1 MIIDIITLFP
11 EMFQGPFD
19 QSIVK
24 RAQNQKLV
32 QINFRNLRHW
42 ASDKRGTVDNK
53 PYGGGTGMIL
63 MIEPLVKALDAL
75 RKKNTK
81 VILTSPSGKR
91 FDQKLASKLVK
102 EKHLIIICGHYEG
115 MDERVKNF
123 INEEVSVGDYIL
135 TGGELPAM
143 VMIDALVRL
152 LPGVLKKTEATQ
164 SESFSSYTLDAKSYS
179 LLEYPQYTRPANF
192 QGLKVPKVLLSG
204 NHQQISTWR
213 QRQALKKTHLLR
225 PDLLK

>member
-1 MIIDIITLFP
+1 MT
-11 EMFQGPFD
+11 
-19 QSIVK
+19 
-24 RAQNQKLV
+24 
-32 QINFRNLRHW
+32 
-42 ASDKRGTVDNK
+42 
-53 PYGGGTGMIL
+53 
-63 MIEPLVKALDAL
+63 EPLVKALDAL
-75 RKKNTK
+75 RKKKNTK
-81 VILTSPSGKR
+81 VILTSPLGKK
-91 FDQKLASKLVK
+91 FDQELASKLAK

-115 MDERVKNF
+115 VDERVKNF

-143 VMIDALVRL
+143 VMIDAVVRL

-164 SESFSSYTLDAKSYS
+164 SESFSNYTLDANRYP
-179 LLEYPQYTRPANF
+179 LLEHPQYTRPANF

-225 PDLLK
+225 PDLLKQD